1 MLHSGLLSLS
11 VHEAL
16 TFEGTE
22 IAIHPDLFADTTAGS
37 ITSSR
42 HGHSVL
48 VRPPAVSLPSSSFG
62 TIPPVL
68 LSRHERQTSD
78 GTLSPSLLEHKEAAK
93 LQTVTSES
101 QLHSVA
107 ESHHFAHRRLE
118 VGDMVE
124 IRVWNAK
131 TRGIQP
137 GSGQKQR
144 MQQPSSQGV
153 GQVASS
159 DSMSAGGDSYVS
171 TLLKKPTHGSSSS
184 IVKTTRTVLEA
195 AASALKDPS
204 VLKTT
209 QGVASSYTTSS
220 MQYSADSPSAAAA
233 RTPDSVASPKSTG
246 GRKTPHSEAGD
257 ASTVSTVEVHSK
269 EARSLTTSP
278 KLAASPKLEASGII
292 LDYTTTINGKVRSRS
307 NSGDPHNLAQSH
319 QHIHRP
325 GKPPLVH
332 RQNRAISAHRADAL
346 KSGKPAHFRDISDMT
361 MDTSMLL
368 GSTLI
373 GHDDLMAAHSTDSH
387 DDHHLHPHHGDDATL
402 SKVAA
407 THTMRLSI
415 VMLVTQKTLTSLKG
429 QARSQIS
436 MLRQGKPLA
445 MPLFLTILL
454 ETNASFFPS
463 VNSGAQLLTFM
474 NYHRTTW

>member
-37 ITSSR
+37 IPSSR
-42 HGHSVL
+42 HSVL
-48 VRPPAVSLPSSSFG
+48 VRPPSVALPTSAFGAV
-62 TIPPVL
+62 PPVL
-68 LSRHERQTSD
+68 ISRHERQTSEW
-78 GTLSPSLLEHKEAAK
+78 TLSPSLLEHKEAAK

-101 QLHSVA
+101 QLQSVA
-107 ESHHFAHRRLE
+107 ESHHSAHRRLG

-124 IRVWNAK
+124 IRVWNSK
-131 TRGIQP
+131 TPGIQP

-144 MQQPSSQGV
+144 MQQPSSPGV
-153 GQVASS
+153 SQVASS
-159 DSMSAGGDSYVS
+159 DSMSAGGDSYVA
-171 TLLKKPTHGSSSS
+171 TLLKNPTQGSTSS
-184 IVKTTRTVLEA
+184 IIKTTRTTLEA

-204 VLKTT
+204 VLKVT
-209 QGVASSYTTSS
+209 QGTASSLATSS
-220 MQYSADSPSAAAA
+220 MQYSTDSPSAAAA
-233 RTPDSVASPKSTG
+233 RTPDSMASPKSTG

-257 ASTVSTVEVHSK
+257 ISTVSTVEVHSK

-278 KLAASPKLEASGII
+278 KLVSSPKLEAPGII
-292 LDYTTTINGKVRSRS
+292 LDNATKGKPRSRS
-307 NSGDPHNLAQSH
+307 NSGDPHNLAHNH
-319 QHIHRP
+319 QLINRP
-325 GKPPLVH
+325 GKPPLVQ
-332 RQNRAISAHRADAL
+332 RQNRATSAHRVDGF
-346 KSGKPAHFRDISDMT
+346 KTGKPAHFRDISDMT
-361 MDTSMLL
+361 MDTTMLL
-368 GSTLI
+368 GTNLI

-387 DDHHLHPHHGDDATL
+387 DDHHLHPHHRDDATL

-436 MLRQGKPLA
+436 MLRQGTR
-445 MPLFLTILL
+445 FRVT
-454 ETNASFFPS
+454 FFPKY
-463 VNSGAQLLTFM
+463 FF
-474 NYHRTTW
+474 